1 MSANRLVAVLIMS
14 AMLLASPGHASAD
27 IAPPEESNLL
37 VWMVG
42 SSDADGRGS
51 DARDPTAIGQ
61 RLNVSIE
68 LINQGSDESRMIIQ
82 LIPVLDGYSTIS
94 TPAGD
99 GDIPKDDPSARVEL
113 SRSMDELYEVLPS
126 GAVVIDELKEGER
139 TNVNFTVVL
148 RTAGAWSLGVL
159 VTVQNGTSHLFIG
172 NTAYV
177 AMNEPWYLDALTFAI
192 PFIFGGASLCL
203 AHLYRKRHRMDRDHL

>member
-61 RLNVSIE
+61 QMDVSIE
-68 LINQGSDESRMIIQ
+68 LINQGSDEREMTVQ

-94 TPAGD
+94 TPAATGTFLRTT
-99 GDIPKDDPSARVEL
+99 P
-113 SRSMDELYEVLPS
+113 PS
-126 GAVVIDELKEGER
+126 G
-139 TNVNFTVVL
+139 
-148 RTAGAWSLGVL
+148 WSCPG
-159 VTVQNGTSHLFIG
+159 QWTSCTMSFHL
-172 NTAYV
+172 
-177 AMNEPWYLDALTFAI
+177 EPW
-192 PFIFGGASLCL
+192 SS
-203 AHLYRKRHRMDRDHL
+203 MS